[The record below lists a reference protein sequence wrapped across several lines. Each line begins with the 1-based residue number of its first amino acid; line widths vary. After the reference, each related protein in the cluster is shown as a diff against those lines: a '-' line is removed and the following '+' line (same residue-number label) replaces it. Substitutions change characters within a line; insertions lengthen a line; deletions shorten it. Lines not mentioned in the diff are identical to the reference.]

1 MDPRDASA
9 SKNVE
14 KPKTN
19 ENLMSPDAII
29 IWMKKKREREE
40 NKKEIKT
47 CVKETRKKMKIQ
59 HKMCK
64 SLKKNLM
71 TLKKKKKVMKREDR
85 ESQGDWQTSALK
97 TIPTAWRRCIWSLL
111 LQPV

>member
-1 MDPRDASA
+1 MRFRPKATKQFCREAEEKEQKKKDGLKMSE
-9 SKNVE
+9 KNVE

-47 CVKETRKKMKIQ
+47 CVKETRKKVKIQ
-59 HKMCK
+59 HKICK
-64 SLKKNLM
+64 CLKKNLM

-85 ESQGDWQTSALK
+85 EQEK
-97 TIPTAWRRCIWSLL
+97 
-111 LQPV
+111 

>member
-29 IWMKKKREREE
+29 IWMKKKRERRKQERNQNLCE
-40 NKKEIKT
+40 RNKKE
-47 CVKETRKKMKIQ
+47 
-59 HKMCK
+59 
-64 SLKKNLM
+64 S
-71 TLKKKKKVMKREDR
+71 ED
-85 ESQGDWQTSALK
+85 
-97 TIPTAWRRCIWSLL
+97 TA
-111 LQPV
+111 